1 MTRLT
6 ILPRNKEIIEV
17 FYFDATPLDIILMP
31 FSLRNISAAEN
42 ISLKRLDNLPL
53 MCYNKYIR

>member
-6 ILPRNKEIIEV
+6 ILPRHKEVVEV

-31 FSLRNISAAEN
+31 FFI
-42 ISLKRLDNLPL
+42 KKYFLPR
-53 MCYNKYIR
+53 KYFLEKA

>member
-6 ILPRNKEIIEV
+6 ILPRNKETVEV

-31 FSLRNISAAEN
+31 FLLRNISAAGN
-42 ISLKRLDNLPL
+42 ISSKRLDNLSL
-53 MCYNKYIR
+53 MCYNKHIR

>member
-6 ILPRNKEIIEV
+6 ILPRNKETIEV
-17 FYFDATPLDIILMP
+17 FYFNATLLDFILMP
-31 FSLRNISAAEN
+31 FSSRNIFAAEN

>member
-6 ILPRNKEIIEV
+6 ILPRNKETIEV
-17 FYFDATPLDIILMP
+17 FYFNATLLDLILMP
-31 FSLRNISAAEN
+31 FFIKKYFAAEN

>member
-6 ILPRNKEIIEV
+6 ILPRHKEVVEV

-31 FSLRNISAAEN
+31 FFI
-42 ISLKRLDNLPL
+42 K
-53 MCYNKYIR
+53 KYFCGRKYFLEKA

>member
-6 ILPRNKEIIEV
+6 ILPRDKETIEV
-17 FYFDATPLDIILMP
+17 FYFNATLLDLILMP
-31 FSLRNISAAEN
+31 FFIKNIFAAEN

>member
-6 ILPRNKEIIEV
+6 ILPRNKEIVEV

-31 FSLRNISAAEN
+31 FFVKKYFCGRKYSLEKA
-42 ISLKRLDNLPL
+42 
-53 MCYNKYIR
+53 

>member
-6 ILPRNKEIIEV
+6 ILPRHKEVVEV

-31 FSLRNISAAEN
+31 FFI
-42 ISLKRLDNLPL
+42 K
-53 MCYNKYIR
+53 KYFRGRKDFLEKA

>member
-6 ILPRNKEIIEV
+6 ILPRNKETIEV
-17 FYFDATPLDIILMP
+17 FYFNATLLDFILMP
-31 FSLRNISAAEN
+31 FSSRNIFAAEN
-42 ISLKRLDNLPL
+42 IFSKRLDNPRL

>member
-6 ILPRNKEIIEV
+6 ILPRNKETIEV
-17 FYFDATPLDIILMP
+17 FYFDATLLDLILMP
-31 FSLRNISAAEN
+31 FSSRNIFAVEN
-42 ISLKRLDNLPL
+42 IFLKRLDNLPL